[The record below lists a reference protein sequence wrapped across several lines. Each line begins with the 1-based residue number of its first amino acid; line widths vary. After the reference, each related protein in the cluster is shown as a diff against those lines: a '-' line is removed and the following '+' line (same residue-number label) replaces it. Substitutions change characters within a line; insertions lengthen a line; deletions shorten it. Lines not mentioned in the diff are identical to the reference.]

1 MFNNY
6 PKLLLL
12 FLLLLVNANAYAH
25 AVLEYSEPARR
36 AILYRAPEQVVL
48 TFNEAVEVE
57 FSKIILMDDNDNVVV
72 KNQKVRN
79 IYNKN
84 SIGIALP
91 ELSSGTYFV
100 QFQVLSIDGH
110 KVKGRYK
117 FIIKDN
123 N

>member
-1 MFNNY
+1 
-6 PKLLLL
+6 
-12 FLLLLVNANAYAH
+12 
-25 AVLEYSEPARR
+25 
-36 AILYRAPEQVVL
+36 
-48 TFNEAVEVE
+48 
-57 FSKIILMDDNDNVVV
+57 MDDNDNVVV
-72 KNQKVRN
+72 KNQKIRN